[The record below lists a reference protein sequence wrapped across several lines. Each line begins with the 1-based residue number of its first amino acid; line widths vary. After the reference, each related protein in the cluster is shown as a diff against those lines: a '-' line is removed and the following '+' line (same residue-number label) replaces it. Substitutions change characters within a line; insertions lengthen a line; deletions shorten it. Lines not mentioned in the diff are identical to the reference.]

1 MTKQRL
7 QIRFSCFIKH
17 HCSYA
22 LGPAVVN
29 CLFARGCVRNVFCR
43 RVEPVITKRDCVLYF
58 FKYCGFKILRY
69 DNRLSQKQEK
79 QFPSLFYL
87 CSCNCIVSFVTWC
100 TKNAQFVLKRELTWV
115 PKNNKFQFRRFSA
128 RFIIWWGIPSL
139 FILTVWWKTSSL
151 LLISTYALKCDRSL
165 CEKELKREH
174 RRQMLS
180 IWPRETSALR
190 TSGLIACSYT
200 RCRSLIFA
208 AWLVQSVGTFPSLA
222 VRDSH

>member
-1 MTKQRL
+1 MLALNLHTCAACVFMTKQRL

-69 DNRLSQKQEK
+69 DNRFSQKQEK

-115 PKNNKFQFRRFSA
+115 PK
-128 RFIIWWGIPSL
+128 
-139 FILTVWWKTSSL
+139 KTTNSSL
-151 LLISTYALKCDRSL
+151 DAFQPVSSFGEEYQVCL
-165 CEKELKREH
+165 
-174 RRQMLS
+174 
-180 IWPRETSALR
+180 
-190 TSGLIACSYT
+190 
-200 RCRSLIFA
+200 F
-208 AWLVQSVGTFPSLA
+208 
-222 VRDSH
+222 